1 MSKDKYLSIFLPQM
15 RLLCLLFFESFS
27 QRAQFWKLW
36 NILGYSP
43 VLVTKK
49 ELFRFNI
56 KSDSNCIYFG
66 DLDFIHHTFSECQFT
81 KSFPQEVLQWFNTEN
96 NSEFNLN
103 NEDLLF
109 GTFPSSSTLIKK
121 LNYTLLF
128 LQYYIYKKKLQNDSP
143 FLLLS
148 DFINKVKCKYKLE
161 KII

>member
-1 MSKDKYLSIFLPQM
+1 MDKTNWTNIFKSVQKTC
-15 RLLCLLFFESFS
+15 RENRVREFHFKFIH
-27 QRAQFWKLW
+27 R
-36 NILGYSP
+36 I
-43 VLVTKK
+43 VVTKK

-66 DLDFIHHTFSECQFT
+66 DLDFIDHTFSECQFT

-103 NEDLLF
+103 IEDLLF

-121 LNYTLLF
+121 TELHPPLSA
-128 LQYYIYKKKLQNDSP
+128 YYIYKKKLQNDSP

-148 DFINKVKCKYKLE
+148 DFINKVKYKYKLE
-161 KII
+161 KNI